1 MKRDTGAKKATAK
14 ASPAKA
20 KAAEPPAKPV
30 KPPRYTKQQ
39 VLKACEGCMGI
50 QANVYR
56 QLGISRRA
64 FYDYR
69 KKWPEVQQAINDE
82 LEHGLDFAESKLM
95 QKIQGG
101 DLKAIT
107 FFLERKGAVRGWSG
121 GKQQIELTAP
131 PEPPIICFTRHD
143 HNAENDDTNAAS
155 PST

>member
-1 MKRDTGAKKATAK
+1 MKRKERTAEVRAAK
-14 ASPAKA
+14 APGKT
-20 KAAEPPAKPV
+20 PAKPV
-30 KPPRYTKQQ
+30 KPPRYTKKE
-39 VLKACEGCMGI
+39 VLEACEGCMGI

-56 QLGISRRA
+56 KLNISRRA

-69 KKWPEVQQAINDE
+69 QKWPEVQQAIRDE

-95 QKIQGG
+95 AKIQAG

-107 FFLERKGAVRGWSG
+107 FFLERKGADRGWSG

-143 HNAENDDTNAAS
+143 HHAETDDTNTAA
-155 PST
+155 PET